1 MAKEKMTPAQ
11 IVQNIA
17 GEIPRN
23 SKTKKEEPKEEKA
36 PVGRTKQVNK
46 PTTLSFVLGGE
57 EYQKLQDYIYQEK
70 ANGNR
75 GVSISGLVRSLLEDW
90 IAKNL

>member
-1 MAKEKMTPAQ
+1 MAKEKMSPEQ
-11 IVQNIA
+11 IVKTIA
-17 GEIPRN
+17 GEIPEN
-23 SKTKKEEPKEEKA
+23 SKTKKEESKEEKA
-36 PVGRTKQVNK
+36 SVGRTKQVNK
-46 PTTLSFVLGGE
+46 PTTVSFIIGGE

-75 GVSISGLVRSLLEDW
+75 GASISGLTRSLLEEW